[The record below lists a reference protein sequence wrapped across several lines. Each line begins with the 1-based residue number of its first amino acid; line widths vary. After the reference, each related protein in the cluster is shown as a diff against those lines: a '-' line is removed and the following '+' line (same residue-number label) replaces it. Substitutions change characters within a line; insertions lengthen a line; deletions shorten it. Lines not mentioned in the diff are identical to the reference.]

1 MYRLFI
7 ADDNELARQAL
18 KQSIQWTEV
27 NCEFCGETS
36 NGTDALAFIMEKKPD
51 IVLMDIKMPGMSGM
65 DVIAA
70 VREKGIGSLF
80 IMVTAYDDFT
90 FMRQGMQMGVFDYI
104 LKPVADKEL
113 HTVLHKAVDSLTER
127 EEEKQ
132 IAQNYKRKSESY
144 EAQLKEVNEELE
156 EKLFIDAVN
165 GSKDSAERF
174 SRILKAKYRI
184 HDYFLML
191 VVPGKDR
198 QAGQSIDEF
207 IERQC
212 SIITECSRIY
222 SVYVKGVWT
231 KEGYLMLFS
240 FARTMFLKEYDLQ
253 SLRMAE
259 YVCRKNEEAAANVYV
274 TISHVSSSFE
284 ELGDLFGQV
293 LFCKNSRFFLENQK
307 IIHYDSLRS
316 HSISGEYL
324 KMRKLEEL
332 YEACRDHHT
341 SVKDCMTDFLNQFSG
356 NEIYDTDYVKN
367 ILIQAAIMMVY
378 IQREAGVEEGDFPD
392 VNDVV
397 KELSEM
403 DSLQNAFQWMLDF
416 AGKVEESSDIRY
428 RISQQT
434 KKILDYLN
442 AHYTEQI
449 VLQDVADYMGI
460 SGTHVSRLIKNDIGE
475 TFITLLNKIRIKE
488 SIRLLKGGGYKVYEI
503 AEMVGY
509 SNYAYFYQIFKK
521 HTGVS
526 PKDYV

>member
-7 ADDNELARQAL
+7 VDDNELARQAL
-18 KQSIQWTEV
+18 KSSVQWAELR
-27 NCEFCGETS
+27 CEFCGEAA
-36 NGTDALAFIMEKKPD
+36 NGSEALTLIAQRKPD

-65 DVIAA
+65 DVIASL
-70 VREKGIGSLF
+70 REKGINSLF
-80 IMVTAYDDFT
+80 IMITAYDDFT

-113 HTVLHKAVDSLTER
+113 HAVLCKAITSLTEQ
-127 EEEKQ
+127 EEEKKL
-132 IAQNYKRKSESY
+132 ARDYKAKSESY
-144 EAQLKEVNEELE
+144 EARLREANEELE

-174 SRILKAKYRI
+174 AKILKAKYRI
-184 HDYFLML
+184 HDYLLML
-191 VVPGKDR
+191 VVPEKERED
-198 QAGQSIDEF
+198 GQFIDEF
-207 IERQC
+207 IEMQER
-212 SIITECSRIY
+212 ILVECGRIFP
-222 SVYVKGVWT
+222 VHTKGVWT
-231 KEGYLMLFS
+231 KEGYLILLS
-240 FARTMFLKEYDLQ
+240 FGQTMFLREYDLQ
-253 SLRMAE
+253 SLRVAE
-259 YVCRKNEEAAANVYV
+259 FICKKNEEAFGNVYV
-274 TISHVSSSFE
+274 TISHVASSFE
-284 ELGDLFGQV
+284 ELSKLFVQV

-307 IIHYDSLRS
+307 MIHYDSLRS
-316 HSISGEYL
+316 HSVSGEYL

-332 YEACRDHHT
+332 YEACRERQA
-341 SVKDCMTDFLNQFSG
+341 SVKDRMADFLNQFSG

-378 IQREAGVEEGDFPD
+378 IHKETGTEEDGLPD

-403 DSLQNAFQWMLDF
+403 NSLQNAFQWMLDF
-416 AGKVEESSDIRY
+416 AVRIEESGDIKRK
-428 RISQQT
+428 ISLQT

-442 AHYTEQI
+442 VHYSEQ
-449 VLQDVADYMGI
+449 VSLQDVADYIGV
-460 SGTHVSRLIKNDIGE
+460 SGTHVSRLLKNDIGE
-475 TFITLLNKIRIKE
+475 TFITLLNKIRVKE
-488 SIRLLKGGGYKVYEI
+488 SIRLLKSGEHKVYEI